1 MIKKNWKK
9 RVIFLSVFLVA
20 LLLSISLSIYLF
32 KPEYMGTQ
40 TDGGTKVWKAKMY
53 TIVKW
58 NKLTQ
63 YDEEGNIIYM
73 PEPNGWKI
81 YWWPNQDAWMYL

>member
-40 TDGGTKVWKAKMY
+40 TDGGTKV
-53 TIVKW
+53 
-58 NKLTQ
+58 
-63 YDEEGNIIYM
+63 
-73 PEPNGWKI
+73 
-81 YWWPNQDAWMYL
+81 